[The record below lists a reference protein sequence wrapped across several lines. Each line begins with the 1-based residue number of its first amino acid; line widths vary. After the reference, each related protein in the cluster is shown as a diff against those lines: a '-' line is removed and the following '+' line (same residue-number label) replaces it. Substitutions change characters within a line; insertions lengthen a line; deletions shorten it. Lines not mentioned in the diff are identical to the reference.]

1 MRTRIDLFK
10 ENHQRTTMGIL
21 IILLIIGS
29 MFLLAACSTPTQSTK
44 ETTPP
49 VQENTNQALETTQ
62 PIDHIIDIDPVPLTN
77 ADMVLSLEGY
87 GAKGAAADKDLS
99 VGDMLMYAVQDE
111 YLARGEYLAI
121 IDKFG
126 SQKPYTNIVSA
137 EETHLALLKEVYV
150 SYGLDFRADESADHI
165 VIPADLL
172 EAAETGVQAEIDN
185 IAMYE
190 LFLSYDLPDNVY
202 EVFTALKSGSESHL
216 LAFQKQ
222 VDKLK

>member
-1 MRTRIDLFK
+1 MRTRIGLFK
-10 ENHQRTTMGIL
+10 ENHQRTKMGIL

-29 MFLLAACSTPTQSTK
+29 MFLLAACSTPTQPTK

-49 VQENTNQALETTQ
+49 VQENTSQALETTQ
-62 PIDHIIDIDPVPLTN
+62 PIDHIIDIDPVPLTD

-150 SYGLDFRADESADHI
+150 SYGLDFPADESADHI

-202 EVFTALKSGSESHL
+202 EVFTALKNGSESHL

>member
-1 MRTRIDLFK
+1 MRTRIYLFK

-21 IILLIIGS
+21 ILLLIISS
-29 MFLLAACSTPTQSTK
+29 MFLLAACSTSTQPTK
-44 ETTPP
+44 ETIPP
-49 VQENTNQALETTQ
+49 VQENTSQASETTQ
-62 PIDHIIDIDPVPLTN
+62 PIDHNIDIDPVPLTD
-77 ADMVLSLEGY
+77 ADKALSLEGY

-99 VGDMLMYAVQDE
+99 VNDMLMYAVQDE

-126 SQKPYTNIVSA
+126 SQKPYDNIVSA
-137 EETHLALLKEVYV
+137 EETHLAFLKEVYV
-150 SYGLDFRADESADHI
+150 SYGLDFPADDSADHI

-190 LFLSYDLPDNVY
+190 LFLTYDLPDNVY